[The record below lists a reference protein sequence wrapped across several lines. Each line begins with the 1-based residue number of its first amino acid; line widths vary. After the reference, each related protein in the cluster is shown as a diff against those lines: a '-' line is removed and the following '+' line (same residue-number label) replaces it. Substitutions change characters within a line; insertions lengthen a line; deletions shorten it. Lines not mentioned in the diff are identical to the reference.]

1 MHNLRRV
8 INVIMLMQL
17 VGCASRLSNIAC
29 CEMAGKIQSAGFI
42 ENFSVNVFSSKGHGD
57 YLIVTFWSEDDIFS
71 QFGAGGYLRSNAY
84 FCDDNATLIGCDL
97 TDSEIY
103 QGGIPWTNAVT
114 YPDKEYP
121 KPKTDR
127 GYEYMVILDGVRI
140 QEVNYRH
147 GAKDASEKMPL
158 TSDFMKNPR
167 DICLHL
173 HGRAHMFSFIKS
185 ETFVLS
191 GEEIRRALM
200 Q

>member
-1 MHNLRRV
+1 MHNLRIV
-8 INVIMLMQL
+8 IGVIMLMQL
-17 VGCASRLSNIAC
+17 IGCASKLSNLAC
-29 CEMAGKIQSAGFI
+29 CEIADKIQSVGLI
-42 ENFSVNVFSSKGHGD
+42 ENFSVNVFSSKGFGD

-84 FCDDNATLIGCDL
+84 FCGDDATLIGYDL

-103 QGGIPWTNAVT
+103 QGGIPWSNTGL

-127 GYEYMVILDGVRI
+127 GYEYMVILNGVRI
-140 QEVNYRH
+140 QE
-147 GAKDASEKMPL
+147 AKDRNGSHGISDEMPL

-167 DICLHL
+167 DICLYFYGGTNML
-173 HGRAHMFSFIKS
+173 SSIKS